1 MCAVHVLF
9 SSFFIAFY
17 RILLYDAPKLYKYI
31 QKGDDLLASDDAI
44 QLLALLILV
53 ILSAFFSS
61 AETSLTTANAIRLQ
75 TLADEGNRRA
85 AVALK
90 VKQNPSKMLSAIL
103 IGNNLVN
110 NFAASLTTALAIKLF
125 GQGALGIVTAV
136 LTVII
141 LIFGEITPKTYAAA
155 NSEKM
160 ALTYASVID
169 LLIKIMTPV
178 IFVINAVCRFFL
190 KLLHV
195 STDSSMNPMTE
206 MELRTIV
213 DVSHQDGVIEK
224 EEREMIYN
232 VVDFGDSQA
241 KDVMVP
247 RADMVTISDTA
258 SYQEI
263 RDVFRVEKY
272 TRLPVYQN
280 DRDNIVGILNIKDFF
295 FCDDNAAFDVSHVMY
310 KPYFTYEYK
319 KTSEL
324 LLEMQKDSVSIAIV
338 LDEYG
343 ASVGMISL
351 EDLLEEIVG
360 EIRDEYDDD
369 EKDWIQKLSDREYRI
384 EGSVKLDDINDAL
397 GLLLESEEY
406 DSIGG
411 LIIEKLDHLPTVNES
426 VTTDDGIKV
435 TVEKMD
441 KNRIETV
448 RLLLPE
454 LPADAADDAEAPGE
468 EHDRE

>member
-1 MCAVHVLF
+1 M
-9 SSFFIAFY
+9 
-17 RILLYDAPKLYKYI
+17 
-31 QKGDDLLASDDAI
+31 
-44 QLLALLILV
+44 
-53 ILSAFFSS
+53 
-61 AETSLTTANAIRLQ
+61 
-75 TLADEGNRRA
+75 
-85 AVALK
+85 
-90 VKQNPSKMLSAIL
+90 
-103 IGNNLVN
+103 
-110 NFAASLTTALAIKLF
+110 
-125 GQGALGIVTAV
+125 
-136 LTVII
+136 
-141 LIFGEITPKTYAAA
+141 
-155 NSEKM
+155 
-160 ALTYASVID
+160 
-169 LLIKIMTPV
+169 
-178 IFVINAVCRFFL
+178 
-190 KLLHV
+190 
-195 STDSSMNPMTE
+195 
-206 MELRTIV
+206 
-213 DVSHQDGVIEK
+213 
-224 EEREMIYN
+224 
-232 VVDFGDSQA
+232 
-241 KDVMVP
+241 
-247 RADMVTISDTA
+247 
-258 SYQEI
+258 
-263 RDVFRVEKY
+263 FRVEKY

-369 EKDWIQKLSDREYRI
+369 EKDWIRKLSDREYRI

-397 GLLLESEEY
+397 GLSLESEEY

-454 LPADAADDAEAPGE
+454 PPEDAADDAEAPDE
-468 EHDRE
+468 EHGRE

>member
-1 MCAVHVLF
+1 MM
-9 SSFFIAFY
+9 
-17 RILLYDAPKLYKYI
+17 LLNCTKYI

-160 ALTYASVID
+160 ALTYASVVD
-169 LLIKIMTPV
+169 MLMKIMTPV
-178 IFVINAVCRFFL
+178 IFIINAVCRFFL

-213 DVSHQDGVIEK
+213 DVSHKDGVIEK

-263 RDVFRVEKY
+263 REVFRAEKY

-360 EIRDEYDDD
+360 EIRDEYDED

-397 GLLLESEEY
+397 GLSLESEEY

-454 LPADAADDAEAPGE
+454 PPADAADDAEAPGE
-468 EHDRE
+468 EHAGE

>member
-1 MCAVHVLF
+1 
-9 SSFFIAFY
+9 
-17 RILLYDAPKLYKYI
+17 
-31 QKGDDLLASDDAI
+31 
-44 QLLALLILV
+44 
-53 ILSAFFSS
+53 
-61 AETSLTTANAIRLQ
+61 
-75 TLADEGNRRA
+75 
-85 AVALK
+85 
-90 VKQNPSKMLSAIL
+90 
-103 IGNNLVN
+103 
-110 NFAASLTTALAIKLF
+110 
-125 GQGALGIVTAV
+125 
-136 LTVII
+136 
-141 LIFGEITPKTYAAA
+141 
-155 NSEKM
+155 M

-213 DVSHQDGVIEK
+213 DVSHKDGVIEK

-369 EKDWIQKLSDREYRI
+369 EKDWIRKLSDREYRI

-397 GLLLESEEY
+397 GLSLESEEY

-454 LPADAADDAEAPGE
+454 PPEDAADDAEAPDE
-468 EHDRE
+468 EHTRE

>member
-1 MCAVHVLF
+1 M
-9 SSFFIAFY
+9 
-17 RILLYDAPKLYKYI
+17 
-31 QKGDDLLASDDAI
+31 ASDDAI

-53 ILSAFFSS
+53 FLSAFFSS

-75 TLADEGNRRA
+75 SLADEGNRRA

-125 GQGALGIVTAV
+125 GKGALGAVTAV

-141 LIFGEITPKTYAAA
+141 LIFGEITPKTYATA

-160 ALTYASVID
+160 ALSYASIIAM
-169 LLIKIMTPV
+169 LMKIMTPV
-178 IFVINAVCRFFL
+178 IFVINAICRFFL

-195 STDSSMNPMTE
+195 SSDSSMNPMTE

-213 DVSHQDGVIEK
+213 DVSHKDGVIEK

-263 RDVFRVEKY
+263 REVFRAEKY

-338 LDEYG
+338 LDEYS

-397 GLLLESEEY
+397 GLSLESEEY

-411 LIIEKLDHLPTVNES
+411 LIIEKLDHLPTVKES
-426 VTTDDGIKV
+426 VTTDDGIQI

-454 LPADAADDAEAPGE
+454 PTEDPKDDTEVPDE
-468 EHDRE
+468 EHTRE

>member
-1 MCAVHVLF
+1 M
-9 SSFFIAFY
+9 
-17 RILLYDAPKLYKYI
+17 
-31 QKGDDLLASDDAI
+31 ASDDAI

-53 ILSAFFSS
+53 FLSAFFSS

-75 TLADEGNRRA
+75 SLADEGNRRA

-125 GQGALGIVTAV
+125 GKGALGAVTAV

-141 LIFGEITPKTYAAA
+141 LIFGEITPKTYATA

-160 ALTYASVID
+160 ALSYASIIAM
-169 LLIKIMTPV
+169 LMKIMTPV
-178 IFVINAVCRFFL
+178 IFVINAICRFFL

-213 DVSHQDGVIEK
+213 DVSHKDGVIEK

-263 RDVFRVEKY
+263 REVFRAEKY

-360 EIRDEYDDD
+360 EIRDEYDED

-397 GLLLESEEY
+397 GLSLESEEY

-454 LPADAADDAEAPGE
+454 PPADAADDAEAPGE
-468 EHDRE
+468 EHAGE

>member
-1 MCAVHVLF
+1 
-9 SSFFIAFY
+9 
-17 RILLYDAPKLYKYI
+17 
-31 QKGDDLLASDDAI
+31 
-44 QLLALLILV
+44 
-53 ILSAFFSS
+53 
-61 AETSLTTANAIRLQ
+61 
-75 TLADEGNRRA
+75 
-85 AVALK
+85 
-90 VKQNPSKMLSAIL
+90 
-103 IGNNLVN
+103 
-110 NFAASLTTALAIKLF
+110 
-125 GQGALGIVTAV
+125 
-136 LTVII
+136 
-141 LIFGEITPKTYAAA
+141 
-155 NSEKM
+155 
-160 ALTYASVID
+160 
-169 LLIKIMTPV
+169 MTPV

-213 DVSHQDGVIEK
+213 DVSHKDGVIEK

-280 DRDNIVGILNIKDFF
+280 DRENIKDFF
-295 FCDDNAAFDVSHVMY
+295 FCGDNAAFDVSNVRY

-369 EKDWIQKLSDREYRI
+369 EKDWIRKLSDREYRI

-397 GLLLESEEY
+397 GLSLESEEY

-454 LPADAADDAEAPGE
+454 PPADAADDAEAPGE